1 MKDKDENDA
10 YLMPYFL
17 RTALQYFCTLI
28 FITIDLAVALSYS
41 LVHKYIKIIQ
51 SIKIHHSID
60 LHISTTKLIIC
71 MKKKIYTVIYD
82 IEKENIYCG
91 I

>member
-1 MKDKDENDA
+1 MAIADSIDKESTNFTINELRVHRLKDRDENDA

-51 SIKIHHSID
+51 SIKIH
-60 LHISTTKLIIC
+60 L
-71 MKKKIYTVIYD
+71 
-82 IEKENIYCG
+82 
-91 I
+91 